1 MGSQKNTLTETKST
15 MIEDTIKERTESYG
29 DFTDNATVAQLLKDA
44 IQMETNYPNMPPY
57 MRESLDIIC
66 SKISRMVTGD
76 WKHADNWL
84 DIQGFAKLSLDRLN
98 ESRPYIYEDDNG
110 LLGGDEDDLPTEPL
124 SFTKWREGLGYEE
137 SSHPDYDYNLRGMC
151 YGHSSVYGMYKEYL
165 DARLNNDGKSTKVDE
180 S

>member
-1 MGSQKNTLTETKST
+1 

-29 DFTDNATVAQLLKDA
+29 DFADNATVAQLLKEA

-84 DIQGFAKLSLDRLN
+84 DIQGFAKLSLDLLN
-98 ESRPYIYEDDNG
+98 NETRPESNEDH
-110 LLGGDEDDLPTEPL
+110 LPTEPL
-124 SFTKWREGLGYEE
+124 PFSEWEAWQTSFYGCRPLFMRE
-137 SSHPDYDYNLRGMC
+137 
-151 YGHSSVYGMYKEYL
+151 MYKEYL
-165 DARLNNDGKSTKVDE
+165 KGFTATRPTFIAPDGSF
-180 S
+180 

>member
-1 MGSQKNTLTETKST
+1 

-29 DFTDNATVAQLLKDA
+29 DFTDNATVAQLLKEA

-98 ESRPYIYEDDNG
+98 DETRHKPN
-110 LLGGDEDDLPTEPL
+110 EDDLPTEPL
-124 SFTKWREGLGYEE
+124 PFEKWEAWQTSFYGCRPLFMRE
-137 SSHPDYDYNLRGMC
+137 
-151 YGHSSVYGMYKEYL
+151 MYKEYL
-165 DARLNNDGKSTKVDE
+165 KGFTDTRPTFIAPDGSF
-180 S
+180 

>member
-1 MGSQKNTLTETKST
+1 

-98 ESRPYIYEDDNG
+98 ETRHKTNEDYLFAKPMSFEKWCEYEGWEEVWDG
-110 LLGGDEDDLPTEPL
+110 LWEKTLSDLCYTSERVPEL
-124 SFTKWREGLGYEE
+124 HKKYLNSFT
-137 SSHPDYDYNLRGMC
+137 
-151 YGHSSVYGMYKEYL
+151 
-165 DARLNNDGKSTKVDE
+165 NNDGKSTKVDE

>member
-1 MGSQKNTLTETKST
+1 

-98 ESRPYIYEDDNG
+98 ETRPYIYEDCVFA
-110 LLGGDEDDLPTEPL
+110 EPL
-124 SFTKWREGLGYEE
+124 SLEEYAKSKGFWREDEWWVSTGPPISIYTMREMYEE
-137 SSHPDYDYNLRGMC
+137 H
-151 YGHSSVYGMYKEYL
+151 
-165 DARLNNDGKSTKVDE
+165 KSRHKYPHGI
-180 S
+180 

>member
-1 MGSQKNTLTETKST
+1 

-29 DFTDNATVAQLLKDA
+29 DFADNATVAQLLKDA

-98 ESRPYIYEDDNG
+98 ESRPYIYEDD
-110 LLGGDEDDLPTEPL
+110 LPREPL
-124 SFTKWREGLGYEE
+124 PFSEWEAWQTSFYGCRPLFMREM
-137 SSHPDYDYNLRGMC
+137 H
-151 YGHSSVYGMYKEYL
+151 KEYL
-165 DARLNNDGKSTKVDE
+165 DSFLNNDGKSTKVDE
-180 S
+180 F